1 MIAIKTDIKFDT
13 EKPQVQYD
21 MVVSIAKIWNRLKFA
36 YQIVSGNGMR
46 VESIY
51 NFRNTNDIR
60 DAISVLRKHIPK
72 ETKVFSMQKAFPEA
86 ILPTK
91 AHESD
96 VGWDL
101 ATPIDFRLNPGE
113 TRRIDF
119 GIIVDIQEGY
129 YIQVYSRSSVAWK
142 YSTMVALGVGVVDC
156 FSDKMLIKTLDGDKN
171 INDVKIHDICLSV
184 DDDLSIEKDEI
195 TAIYYKGF
203 GDIFRFETEDGFLE
217 VTGNTVVYT
226 NNGPKKAS
234 DVDIEDFLIYLE

>member
-1 MIAIKTDIKFDT
+1 MLAIKTDIKFDA

-51 NFRNTNDIR
+51 TFKNINEIKE
-60 DAISVLRKHIPK
+60 AVSVLSKHIPK
-72 ETKVFSMQKAFPEA
+72 DTKVFSIQKAFPEA
-86 ILPTK
+86 ILPTR

-119 GIIVDIQEGY
+119 GIIVDIPDGY
-129 YIQVYSRSSVAWK
+129 YIQVHNRSSVVWK
-142 YSTMVALGVGVVDC
+142 YNTMMALGTGTVDTQYRGAILCPFYNFGQEQVQFNRGDRLAQMVIRPVVDAILEEG
-156 FSDKMLIKTLDGDKN
+156 DVNTDTERGDGAYG
-171 INDVKIHDICLSV
+171 S
-184 DDDLSIEKDEI
+184 
-195 TAIYYKGF
+195 
-203 GDIFRFETEDGFLE
+203 
-217 VTGNTVVYT
+217 TGR
-226 NNGPKKAS
+226 
-234 DVDIEDFLIYLE
+234 

>member
-1 MIAIKTDIKFDT
+1 MLAIKTDIKFDT

-60 DAISVLRKHIPK
+60 EAISVLRKHIPK
-72 ETKVFSMQKAFPEA
+72 ETKVFSMQKAFSEA
-86 ILPTK
+86 ILPTR

-101 ATPIDFRLNPGE
+101 ASPIEFKLNPGE

-119 GIIVDIQEGY
+119 GIIVDIPDGY
-129 YIQVYSRSSVAWK
+129 YIQVHNRSSVVWK
-142 YSTMVALGVGVVDC
+142 YNTMMALGTGTVDTQYRGTILCPFYNFGQEQVQFNRGDRLAQMVIRPVVDAILEEG
-156 FSDKMLIKTLDGDKN
+156 DVNTDTERGDGAYG
-171 INDVKIHDICLSV
+171 S
-184 DDDLSIEKDEI
+184 
-195 TAIYYKGF
+195 
-203 GDIFRFETEDGFLE
+203 
-217 VTGNTVVYT
+217 TGR
-226 NNGPKKAS
+226 
-234 DVDIEDFLIYLE
+234 

>member
-119 GIIVDIQEGY
+119 GIIIDIQEGY

-142 YSTMVALGVGVVDC
+142 YSTMVALGVGVVDTLYRGDVIVPFYNYGREQMQ
-156 FSDKMLIKTLDGDKN
+156 FSRGDRIAQMVVRPVMDVVLEEGIVNKETDRKDGGYG
-171 INDVKIHDICLSV
+171 S
-184 DDDLSIEKDEI
+184 
-195 TAIYYKGF
+195 
-203 GDIFRFETEDGFLE
+203 
-217 VTGNTVVYT
+217 TGR
-226 NNGPKKAS
+226 
-234 DVDIEDFLIYLE
+234 